1 MGERD
6 AVADSRRTG
15 LWVGIM
21 GNLAYLFGAAP
32 SVPVTAKPMAGYY
45 YQTVKTDSPW
55 TVAKR
60 AYQDTGLTTVKT
72 GLMLMNDNPANSH
85 IKKGKKNW
93 ESYGIKGLQFNP
105 DYAAGDADAKVGSG
119 KNYPLV
125 WIPPLDGRTPDE
137 MGGGGTGPQGPAGKS
152 GTQGPPGPVGPVG
165 PVGPQGQRGPVG
177 PVGPQGPA
185 PSKAEIAALVS
196 DFMDENPVAGRVSAE
211 QLATA
216 VDNYMKKNP
225 IAQGARGPAGP
236 PGPVGPRGP
245 AGAASSFD
253 MDQARDFVDARI
265 RVALRNFK
273 PEGGQ
278 VQTAGMNDW
287 LGVFAA
293 GIAAAALLGA
303 LKGMKRRKRKNPL
316 KQLTSGPTIKV

>member
-1 MGERD
+1 MDENPVAGRVSAEQIAT
-6 AVADSRRTG
+6 AV
-15 LWVGIM
+15 
-21 GNLAYLFGAAP
+21 
-32 SVPVTAKPMAGYY
+32 
-45 YQTVKTDSPW
+45 
-55 TVAKR
+55 
-60 AYQDTGLTTVKT
+60 
-72 GLMLMNDNPANSH
+72 DNYM
-85 IKKGKKNW
+85 KKNPVAQ
-93 ESYGIKGLQFNP
+93 G
-105 DYAAGDADAKVGSG
+105 A
-119 KNYPLV
+119 
-125 WIPPLDGRTPDE
+125 R
-137 MGGGGTGPQGPAGKS
+137 GPA
-152 GTQGPPGPVGPVG
+152 GPPGPM
-165 PVGPQGQRGPVG
+165 
-177 PVGPQGPA
+177 GPQGPA